1 MIIIMGWFV
10 LRQVSANVRNQ
21 IELTQ
26 VRDELTTINHTL
38 QSLALV
44 DGLTGL
50 ANRRQFDALLEQ
62 ELQRSR
68 KSGEPLSLI
77 MLDIDFFKRYNDTYG
92 HVAGDMCLKKVGTV
106 LRGLTHRHSDVVARY
121 GGEEFAIILP
131 FAGVADVKLFAE
143 KAVRAVREAGLL
155 HEATERQE
163 KVVTISAGCCTLI
176 ASGQRPAGRSGAA

>member
-68 KSGEPLSLI
+68 K
-77 MLDIDFFKRYNDTYG
+77 
-92 HVAGDMCLKKVGTV
+92 A
-106 LRGLTHRHSDVVARY
+106 
-121 GGEEFAIILP
+121 
-131 FAGVADVKLFAE
+131 
-143 KAVRAVREAGLL
+143 
-155 HEATERQE
+155 
-163 KVVTISAGCCTLI
+163 
-176 ASGQRPAGRSGAA
+176 ASRCR